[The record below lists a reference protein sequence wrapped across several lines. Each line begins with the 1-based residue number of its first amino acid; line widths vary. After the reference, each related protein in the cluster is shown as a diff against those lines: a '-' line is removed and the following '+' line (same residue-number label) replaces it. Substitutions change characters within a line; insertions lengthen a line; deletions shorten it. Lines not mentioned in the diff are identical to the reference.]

1 VVFRSWART
10 CRFWIDS
17 CVRPVCFATYIRS
30 PPHAGCTPGRST
42 RVRAVAT
49 CVRYSE
55 GVSTGGSGG
64 RTGAPAPPAPGSRWS
79 PGVGWL
85 TAVALAAALAI
96 NLAGLGAIAVAQR
109 GVADETQRLLRL
121 ETEARAGALE
131 SSLASMR
138 ADLAFLTGS
147 PIFFGL
153 ESALLSH
160 DPREARWRR
169 LEAEGALLL
178 FLRGH
183 PEAAHLAARSGQ
195 GSVLV
200 AAGRRGGVPV
210 LWKPGEVPGGVSA
223 GEPGDPAARPDG
235 PAGRAI
241 TGRFEFTTGVRKV
254 SGAVTLEATLDA
266 GRLLARNRVVEDP
279 SRACVLVDGDGAM
292 LAADPGGAGLAKAG
306 AGAGGGAK
314 GAGMHAEAAVRTESW
329 SAPSPWRLA
338 CSQRRGP
345 AVALVQPL
353 AARYRLTLILNLAVM
368 SLALL
373 LGAFSIQ
380 QARRQQTLEA
390 RAREETRVR
399 DLERQLF
406 HSERLGTVGRLAA
419 GMAHEINNPL
429 EGMSNYLS
437 LARGDLARGDVSSAL
452 RRLDGAQEGLRRAG
466 EIVRQVL
473 QHADPATA
481 PRVVIDIN
489 EVLRQAVEFVA
500 SRPEFASIRFE
511 EDLSPSPLGVQ
522 ASQALLGQ
530 VFLNLLLNA
539 CEAQPRGGEV
549 RVVTCRE
556 GGRIVAEIA
565 DRGPGVP
572 PQDSAR
578 IFEPFFSTK
587 ESTGLGLSICYSI
600 VTQHGGDLAVADRP
614 GGGATFRMRFPA
626 ARAGTAGEARPDEAR
641 HA

>member
-1 VVFRSWART
+1 MG
-10 CRFWIDS
+10 
-17 CVRPVCFATYIRS
+17 
-30 PPHAGCTPGRST
+30 PPG
-42 RVRAVAT
+42 
-49 CVRYSE
+49 
-55 GVSTGGSGG
+55 
-64 RTGAPAPPAPGSRWS
+64 PPAPGPKWG

-85 TAVALAAALAI
+85 TAVALATALAI

-109 GVADETQRLLRL
+109 GVAEEAQRLLRL

-131 SSLASMR
+131 STLASMR

-183 PEAAHLAARSGQ
+183 PEAAHLAARSGD
-195 GSVLV
+195 GVVLV
-200 AAGRRGGVPV
+200 AAGRRGGIPV
-210 LWKPGEVPGGVSA
+210 LWKPGDVPGSVSA
-223 GEPGDPAARPDG
+223 GQPGDSTAG
-235 PAGRAI
+235 PGGEAGRTI
-241 TGRFEFTTGVRKV
+241 TGRFEFVTGVRKV

-266 GRLLARNRVVEDP
+266 GRLLALNRGVEDP
-279 SRACVLVDGDGAM
+279 SRACMLLDRDGAA
-292 LAADPGGAGLAKAG
+292 LASDPGGAAPMMTG
-306 AGAGGGAK
+306 AGAGEEEEES
-314 GAGMHAEAAVRTESW
+314 GMHAGAEVRTESW

-373 LGAFSIQ
+373 LGAFTIQ
-380 QARRQQTLEA
+380 QARRQQSLEA
-390 RAREETRVR
+390 RAREEARVR

-406 HSERLGTVGRLAA
+406 HTERLGTVGRLAA

-437 LARGDLARGDVSSAL
+437 LARGDLVRGDVSSAL

-466 EIVRQVL
+466 DIVRRVL

-481 PRVVIDIN
+481 PRVVIDMN
-489 EVLRQAVEFVA
+489 GALRQAVEFVR

-511 EDLSPSPLGVQ
+511 EELSASPLSVQ

-549 RVVTCRE
+549 RVATRRE
-556 GGRIVAEIA
+556 DGRVVAEIA

-572 PQDSAR
+572 AQDSAR
-578 IFEPFFSTK
+578 IFEPFYSTK
-587 ESTGLGLSICYSI
+587 ESTGLGLSVCYSI
-600 VTQHGGDLAVADRP
+600 VTQHGGDLAVSERP
-614 GGGATFRMRFPA
+614 GGGAVFRMRFPA
-626 ARAGTAGEARPDEAR
+626 AADIAGGGGAHLSEARRA
-641 HA
+641 

>member
-1 VVFRSWART
+1 M
-10 CRFWIDS
+10 
-17 CVRPVCFATYIRS
+17 
-30 PPHAGCTPGRST
+30 
-42 RVRAVAT
+42 
-49 CVRYSE
+49 
-55 GVSTGGSGG
+55 
-64 RTGAPAPPAPGSRWS
+64 
-79 PGVGWL
+79 
-85 TAVALAAALAI
+85 ALAAALAI

-109 GVADETQRLLRL
+109 GVAEEAQRLLRL
-121 ETEARAGALE
+121 ETEARAGVLE
-131 SSLASMR
+131 GTLASMR

-147 PIFFGL
+147 PVFFGL

-183 PEAAHLAARSGQ
+183 PEAAHLAARSGA
-195 GSVLV
+195 GVVLV
-200 AAGRRGGVPV
+200 AAGRRGGIPV
-210 LWKPGEVPGGVSA
+210 LWKPGDVPGSVSA
-223 GEPGDPAARPDG
+223 GQSGNPTAGPDG
-235 PAGRAI
+235 AAGRAI
-241 TGRFEFTTGVRKV
+241 TGRFEFITGVRKV

-266 GRLLARNRVVEDP
+266 GRLLALNRAMEDP
-279 SRACVLVDGDGAM
+279 SRACVLQDRDGAV
-292 LAADPGGAGLAKAG
+292 LASDPGGAAQAVASAG
-306 AGAGGGAK
+306 ADGADAGR
-314 GAGMHAEAAVRTESW
+314 GMHAGAEVRTESW

-338 CSQRRGP
+338 CSQRRGL

-373 LGAFSIQ
+373 LGAFAIK
-380 QARRQQTLEA
+380 QARRQQALEA
-390 RAREETRVR
+390 RAREEARVR

-406 HSERLGTVGRLAA
+406 HTERLGTVGRLAA

-437 LARGDLARGDVSSAL
+437 LARGDLARGDVASAL

-489 EVLRQAVEFVA
+489 GVLGQAIEFVR

-511 EDLSPSPLGVQ
+511 ADLFPSPLGVQ

-549 RVVTCRE
+549 RVVSFRD
-556 GGRIVAEIA
+556 GGRVVAEIA

-572 PQDSAR
+572 VQDSAR

-614 GGGATFRMRFPA
+614 GGGAIFRMRFPA
-626 ARAGTAGEARPDEAR
+626 ARMAMPGESRPDEAR

>member
-1 VVFRSWART
+1 M
-10 CRFWIDS
+10 
-17 CVRPVCFATYIRS
+17 
-30 PPHAGCTPGRST
+30 
-42 RVRAVAT
+42 RADASR
-49 CVRYSE
+49 VRYSW
-55 GVSTGGSGG
+55 GVNTAGSGG
-64 RTGAPAPPAPGSRWS
+64 RVGPPAPPAPGPKWG

-109 GVADETQRLLRL
+109 GVAEEAQRLLRL

-131 SSLASMR
+131 STLASMR

-183 PEAAHLAARSGQ
+183 PEAAHLAARSGD
-195 GSVLV
+195 GVMLV
-200 AAGRRGGVPV
+200 AAGRRGGIPV
-210 LWKPGEVPGGVSA
+210 LWKPGDVPGRVSA
-223 GEPGDPAARPDG
+223 GQPGDSTAG
-235 PAGRAI
+235 PGGEAGRTI
-241 TGRFEFTTGVRKV
+241 TGRFEFVTGVRKV

-266 GRLLARNRVVEDP
+266 GRLLALNRAVEDP
-279 SRACVLVDGDGAM
+279 SRACILLDRDGAA
-292 LAADPGGAGLAKAG
+292 LASDPGGAAPMMTG
-306 AGAGGGAK
+306 AGAGDEEEGS
-314 GAGMHAEAAVRTESW
+314 GMHAGAEVRTENW

-373 LGAFSIQ
+373 LGAFTIQ
-380 QARRQQTLEA
+380 QARRQQSLEA
-390 RAREETRVR
+390 RAREEARVR

-406 HSERLGTVGRLAA
+406 HTERLGTVGRLAA

-437 LARGDLARGDVSSAL
+437 LARGDLARGDVPSAL